1 MAVCRWCEREMTTAS
16 SCCVDAMHRDG
27 VRIPM
32 IPWGK
37 EFPRWSSSR
46 ERCGDCGVAPG
57 GFHHLGCDVQRCA
70 ACGGQML
77 SCGCE
82 FDEDETLGDVFI
94 DADGD
99 LSEVRRVGDQEVIV
113 HYKDI
118 PEKDTTVVDGIP
130 CTTALRTVIDI
141 AVDTEKEELARIV
154 RECLD
159 RRLFDASEARERIAE
174 DDMRERQGAKILGR
188 TLDAIGTADPSSH
201 GYGVETETSNGP
213 SNGSVATGRDSG
225 VQEGTPDPR
234 KPRSGPRDDT
244 EEDGPTGWP
253 SNS

>member
-1 MAVCRWCEREMTTAS
+1 
-16 SCCVDAMHRDG
+16 
-27 VRIPM
+27 
-32 IPWGK
+32 
-37 EFPRWSSSR
+37 
-46 ERCGDCGVAPG
+46 
-57 GFHHLGCDVQRCA
+57 
-70 ACGGQML
+70 ML

-82 FDEDETLGDVFI
+82 FDGDEADRDVFI

-99 LSEVRRVGDQEVIV
+99 LGEVRRVGDQEVIV

-118 PEKDTTVVDGIP
+118 PEKDMTVVDGIP

-159 RRLFDASEARERIAE
+159 RRLFDVCEARERIAE

-201 GYGVETETSNGP
+201 DDGVVADSSNGA
-213 SNGSVATGRDSG
+213 SNGSVATGRDAG
-225 VQEGTPDPR
+225 VREGTPDPR
-234 KPRSGPRDDT
+234 NPSSEILDGT
-244 EEDGPTGWP
+244 HEDGATGRP